1 MEEHIKMSEPD
12 NVLKVYC
19 DKQKVMIADL
29 VAKVLM
35 LETKLEILEAQ
46 RKNDIQKAFAREEEL
61 DDEPIPPKKT
71 TSSRLQKVSENINM
85 EKDSISTED
94 VRNDR
99 KRSSQ
104 LR

>member
-1 MEEHIKMSEPD
+1 MDEQSE
-12 NVLKVYC
+12 VLKVYC

-46 RKNDIQKAFAREEEL
+46 RKTDL
-61 DDEPIPPKKT
+61 DDIVKNERKD
-71 TSSRLQKVSENINM
+71 NINIKNKNNPSAKA
-85 EKDSISTED
+85 EA
-94 VRNDR
+94 
-99 KRSSQ
+99 RSGQ

>member
-1 MEEHIKMSEPD
+1 MDEQSE
-12 NVLKVYC
+12 VLKVYC

-46 RKNDIQKAFAREEEL
+46 RKTDIDEIVKSKRE
-61 DDEPIPPKKT
+61 D
-71 TSSRLQKVSENINM
+71 NINNKIKTPSAKA
-85 EKDSISTED
+85 EA
-94 VRNDR
+94 RGG
-99 KRSSQ
+99 Q

>member
-1 MEEHIKMSEPD
+1 MSESD

-46 RKNDIQKAFAREEEL
+46 RKSDIDSMVSNSKRRKDEEEF
-61 DDEPIPPKKT
+61 DEEPEPPRSYNRLKEVSNSINNNNQINTESPSKKG
-71 TSSRLQKVSENINM
+71 RG
-85 EKDSISTED
+85 
-94 VRNDR
+94 
-99 KRSSQ
+99 SQ

>member
-1 MEEHIKMSEPD
+1 MDEQSE
-12 NVLKVYC
+12 VLRVYC

-46 RKNDIQKAFAREEEL
+46 RKTDIDEIVKSKRE
-61 DDEPIPPKKT
+61 D
-71 TSSRLQKVSENINM
+71 NINNKIKNPSAKA
-85 EKDSISTED
+85 EE
-94 VRNDR
+94 RGG
-99 KRSSQ
+99 Q

>member
-1 MEEHIKMSEPD
+1 MDEQSE
-12 NVLKVYC
+12 VLKVYC

-46 RKNDIQKAFAREEEL
+46 RKTDL
-61 DDEPIPPKKT
+61 DDIVKNQRKD
-71 TSSRLQKVSENINM
+71 NINIKNKNNPSAKA
-85 EKDSISTED
+85 EA
-94 VRNDR
+94 
-99 KRSSQ
+99 RSGQ